1 MKSIKLNTTVAV
13 MLSAGALLTVASGVS
28 TAAVEDGLDI
38 HGWRID
44 SAQVVAASPATG
56 SNGLDIHGWRIEQVQ
71 FAAASS
77 PYVGTSLKADEN
89 GELGF
94 ADPRPGQGDYEIS
107 DRAVGVYEPRAGVD
121 Y

>member
-13 MLSAGALLTVASGVS
+13 MLSAGVLLTVASGVS
-28 TAAVEDGLDI
+28 TAAGEDGLDI
-38 HGWRID
+38 HGWRI
-44 SAQVVAASPATG
+44 
-56 SNGLDIHGWRIEQVQ
+56 EQDQ
-71 FAAASS
+71 FASARS

-89 GELGF
+89 GDLGF

-107 DRAVGVYEPRAGVD
+107 DKAMGVYEPRAGVD